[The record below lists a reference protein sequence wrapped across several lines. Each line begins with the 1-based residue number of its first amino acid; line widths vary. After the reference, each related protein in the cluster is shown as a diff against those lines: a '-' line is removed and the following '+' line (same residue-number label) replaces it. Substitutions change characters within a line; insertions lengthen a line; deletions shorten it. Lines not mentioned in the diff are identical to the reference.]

1 LPWVGAWIG
10 AHPLLATLA
19 VLAVP
24 LAIALLR
31 GPRRDGVRS
40 AVLLAALG
48 LAFAAWQAPAP
59 RFLFAFVL
67 IAPVLAVTYPLS
79 AIGNTSF
86 PRQRSNRTGSGRAA
100 AAFLG
105 TTVVIGLGYAI
116 ASQKLNVRSAI
127 ASGAIPIQ
135 AGPGELLL
143 PAAPKSPAHL
153 YMWRVNDIDLVTPV
167 PRPIA
172 DTLSFYSAIDDNT
185 AYEQCSTA
193 PLPCTPY
200 VPSPSVRLRAPQR
213 GLSAGFVHV
222 AEDVALT
229 ATRGQCVGE
238 LLSDAERGAVA
249 SGTAGHLVAPPQCG
263 PGRPR

>member
-1 LPWVGAWIG
+1 
-10 AHPLLATLA
+10 
-19 VLAVP
+19 
-24 LAIALLR
+24 
-31 GPRRDGVRS
+31 
-40 AVLLAALG
+40 VLLAVMG

-67 IAPVLAVTYPLS
+67 VAPVLAVAYPLS
-79 AIGNTSF
+79 AMSKTSLA
-86 PRQRSNRTGSGRAA
+86 RERSDRTGSARAA
-100 AAFLG
+100 AGFLA
-105 TTVVIGLGYAI
+105 TTIVIGFGYAI

-185 AYEQCSTA
+185 TYEQCSTA

-200 VPSPSVRLRAPQR
+200 VPSPSVRLRVPER

-229 ATRGQCVGE
+229 PTRGQCVGE
-238 LLSDAERGAVA
+238 LLSDAEMGGVA
-249 SGTAGHLVAPPQCG
+249 SGTARLVSPPQCG